1 MTSAMEPIVGR
12 IPIFAAQR
20 NRHILWGQNHTKGVA
35 ATFIVDPQRPHL
47 VSITTGD
54 FVIQLNRQGMKEG
67 LAGCWHQPEGEVT
80 IRRYDAVEV
89 SWLVVDISRESF
101 PAAQIAATAERVA
114 AFLAFVDDLLAISF
128 DDVFEALVPRP
139 RQVGDAEHDWSF
151 GPLRRDGGVT

>member
-20 NRHILWGQNHTKGVA
+20 NRHIVWGQNHTKGAA

-54 FVIQLNRQGMKEG
+54 FVIQLNRKGLQEG
-67 LAGCWHQPEGEVT
+67 LAGCWHQPEGEMT

-89 SWLVVDISRESF
+89 SWLVVDINLESF
-101 PAAQIAATAERVA
+101 PAAQIAATVERVG
-114 AFLAFVDDLLAISF
+114 AFLAFVDDLMAISF

-139 RQVGDAEHDWSF
+139 VVPGDREDEWSARW
-151 GPLRRDGGVT
+151 LRRDGGAL